1 MSPITILICSLIV
14 VFFIGLF
21 TEIRVYCYKKIVK
34 ERDHKTDRLAKASIK
49 LIEDYKKGMDKC
61 NMLQEILFDHFNEV
75 EIEDMIRNKLKDK
88 GR

>member
-21 TEIRVYCYKKIVK
+21 TEIRVYCYKKIVE

-49 LIEDYKKGMDKC
+49 LIEDYKKNMDKC
-61 NMLQEILFDHFNEV
+61 NMLQEILFDHFSET
-75 EIEDMIRNKLKDK
+75 EIKDMIRNKLKDK
-88 GR
+88 G